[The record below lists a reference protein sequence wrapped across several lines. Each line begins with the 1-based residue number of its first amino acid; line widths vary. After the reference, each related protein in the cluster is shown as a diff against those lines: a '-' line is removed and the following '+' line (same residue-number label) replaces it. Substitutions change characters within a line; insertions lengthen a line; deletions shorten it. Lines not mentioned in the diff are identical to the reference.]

1 MQPAL
6 RSDKCG
12 IEMDATHIDSRV
24 AALVAGDGLI
34 EQRLAELDAKLSA
47 WLELM
52 RSGQT
57 ALAMTLRGRRAAG
70 RAVPPADSAAS
81 SETSVAPVEPELD
94 DEQLLASL
102 DPETANAVRVRR
114 RLSRDKRPIR
124 ELVAEIQAARRAE
137 PTPTS
142 ARKRWWRRSDG

>member
-1 MQPAL
+1 
-6 RSDKCG
+6 
-12 IEMDATHIDSRV
+12 MDATHIDSRV